1 MPTWTDRP
9 TMKLTYQAI
18 ILFASLLFGTPAI
31 ASGMAASVLW
41 QALTPQEQQILTPLS
56 NDWSTLSKKQQ
67 NSYIAIAKRYPQL
80 TPLQQ
85 QRLQE
90 RMVRWAKMTPAQRH
104 EAREKYRSVKQLPPE
119 KREVEIR
126 ALREKHAKKHPE
138 AASAVLP
145 ASAVQ
150 PGPKP

>member
-1 MPTWTDRP
+1 
-9 TMKLTYQAI
+9 MKLTYPAV
-18 ILFASLLFGTPAI
+18 ILFASLLFGMPTLAT
-31 ASGMAASVLW
+31 GMVVSVPW
-41 QALTPQEQQILTPLS
+41 QELSPQQQQILAPLS
-56 NDWSTLSKKQQ
+56 NDWSALSKKQQ

-104 EAREKYRSVKQLPPE
+104 QAREKYQSVKQLPPE
-119 KREVEIR
+119 KREAEIQ

-138 AASAVLP
+138 AASAALP
-145 ASAVQ
+145 ASAAQ
-150 PGPKP
+150 PSPNP